1 MTDAMPHMDDAG
13 ENDDVVTLLT
23 QQHHRIRNLF
33 AEVENATGG
42 DRAEA
47 FRGLVRLLAVHET
60 AEEEVVHPAARRFL
74 EDGEQVVDDRLEEER
89 AAKEKLS
96 RLDDMDP
103 DDPGFMP
110 AFRELRAE
118 VLQHAASE
126 EQYEFPRLREKA
138 GAQQL
143 SMMAT
148 AVRAAEA
155 MAPTHP
161 HPGVETAAQNIAV
174 GPMAAVIDRTRDA
187 VRKAM
192 GGKDG

>member
-1 MTDAMPHMDDAG
+1 GAG
-13 ENDDVVTLLT
+13 LG
-23 QQHHRIRNLF
+23 RR
-33 AEVENATGG
+33 AGG
-42 DRAEA
+42 PYRGPGRRRAEA

-138 GAQQL
+138 GARQL

-161 HPGVETAAQNIAV
+161 HPGVETGAQNIAV